1 MKLFPILA
9 SAFAQ
14 SFGTNFMI
22 KHFEAAMLEMKS
34 DKFDRLPL
42 LHHFTSGMK
51 AYCTQEAYDSLLVI
65 RQSIGG
71 AGYSAWSGLP

>member
-14 SFGTNFMI
+14 SFGTNFIM
-22 KHFEAAMLEMKS
+22 KHFESAMLDMKS

-51 AYCTQEAYDSLLVI
+51 AYCTQEVYDGLLGI
-65 RQSIGG
+65 R
-71 AGYSAWSGLP
+71 